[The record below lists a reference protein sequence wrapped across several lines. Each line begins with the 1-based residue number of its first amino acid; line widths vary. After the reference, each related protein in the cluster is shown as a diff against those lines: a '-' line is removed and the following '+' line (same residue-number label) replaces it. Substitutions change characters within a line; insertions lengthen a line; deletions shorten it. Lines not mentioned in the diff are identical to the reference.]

1 MASKQYILPKL
12 PNPKGQAELILKG
25 AGLAFIKPKFY
36 RVNESEIA
44 KEQGDATTGLS
55 INDITKSKFGLPMFD
70 TFSFS
75 CTVANQI
82 IYKPSKEFGT
92 GDVKLDDPFVFET
105 ALITVNQT
113 KNIVKTAISGQN
125 GTVKEFMSE
134 GDFVI
139 NLKGVI
145 VGDTAN
151 QRPDINQL
159 NSLVAYLKAPVSLP
173 VSCNFLNEWL
183 ISSVAVES
191 YTVGQREGARN
202 IIDVEINML
211 SDSTIEL
218 SSTNTK
224 KDIFTQ
230 RSMF

>member
-36 RVNESEIA
+36 RVNETEIA
-44 KEQGDATTGLS
+44 NEQFDSDL
-55 INDITKSKFGLPMFD
+55 TKSSKFGIPTFD
-70 TFSFS
+70 MFSFNCS
-75 CTVANQI
+75 VGNKITYTA
-82 IYKPSKEFGT
+82 SKEFG
-92 GDVKLDDPFVFET
+92 GGNVILDAPFVFET

>member
-1 MASKQYILPKL
+1 MASKEYILPKL

-36 RVNESEIA
+36 KIDEAEIA
-44 KEQGDATTGLS
+44 KEQFDTDL
-55 INDITKSKFGLPMFD
+55 TKSSKFGIPTFD
-70 TFSFS
+70 IFSFNCS
-75 CTVANQI
+75 VGNKIT
-82 IYKPSKEFGT
+82 YKASKEFG
-92 GDVKLDDPFVFET
+92 GGNVVLDAPFVFET

-113 KNIVKTAISGQN
+113 KNIVKTAIAGQN

-151 QRPDINQL
+151 QRPNITTL

-183 ISSVAVES
+183 ITSVAIES
-191 YTVGQREGARN
+191 YSVGQREGARN

-224 KDIFTQ
+224 KDVLTQ

>member
-1 MASKQYILPKL
+1 MEKQNFILPKL

-25 AGLAFIKPKFY
+25 VGGALIKPKFFK
-36 RVNESEIA
+36 VNETEIEN
-44 KEQGDATTGLS
+44 EQFDSDL
-55 INDITKSKFGLPMFD
+55 TKSSKFGIPTFD
-70 TFSFS
+70 MFSFNCS
-75 CTVANQI
+75 VGNKVTYTA
-82 IYKPSKEFGT
+82 SKEFG
-92 GDVKLDDPFVFET
+92 GGSVILDAPFVFET

-113 KNIVKTAISGQN
+113 KNIVKTAIAGQN

-151 QRPDINQL
+151 QRPDITTL

-211 SDSTIEL
+211 SDSVIEL
-218 SSTNTK
+218 SSSNSK
-224 KDIFTQ
+224 GDVLTQ

>member
-1 MASKQYILPKL
+1 MPRLNYITPENIVNQSK
-12 PNPKGQAELILKG
+12 LILKG
-25 AGLAFIKPKFY
+25 VGGALIKPKFFK
-36 RVNESEIA
+36 VNETEIEN
-44 KEQGDATTGLS
+44 EQFDSDL
-55 INDITKSKFGLPMFD
+55 TKSSKFGIPTFD
-70 TFSFS
+70 MFSFNCS
-75 CTVANQI
+75 VGNKVTYTA
-82 IYKPSKEFGT
+82 SKEFG
-92 GDVKLDDPFVFET
+92 GGSVILDAPFVFET

-113 KNIVKTAISGQN
+113 KNIVKTAIAGQN

-151 QRPDINQL
+151 QRPDITTL

-211 SDSTIEL
+211 SDSVIEL
-218 SSTNTK
+218 SSSNSK
-224 KDIFTQ
+224 GDVLTQ

>member
-1 MASKQYILPKL
+1 MLRLNYITPENVVNQSK
-12 PNPKGQAELILKG
+12 LILKG
-25 AGLAFIKPKFY
+25 VGGALIKPKFFK
-36 RVNESEIA
+36 VNETEIEN
-44 KEQGDATTGLS
+44 EQFDSDL
-55 INDITKSKFGLPMFD
+55 TKSSKFGIPTFD
-70 TFSFS
+70 MFSFNCS
-75 CTVANQI
+75 VGNKVTYTA
-82 IYKPSKEFGT
+82 SKEFG
-92 GDVKLDDPFVFET
+92 GGSVILDAPFVFET

-113 KNIVKTAISGQN
+113 KNIVKTAIAGQN